1 MDVPAAAGGLAVAR
15 LGARAPMLN
24 VKHHMRTS
32 RSVTST
38 APMSPDSPLSIL
50 PDLWHP
56 PYELHRQ
63 RAARFALALPLR
75 GGESVLPLPACLLH
89 LPHAHPQ
96 PPPRLRRCALPSLS
110 KEQTVSLSVGC
121 SSSVPRRG
129 PPPSCWV
136 RSCAR
141 HSAVGG
147 PAAALRIAVAAARP
161 LSLCV
166 CLSCACVCRPEAS
179 SSSTVAVRGP

>member
-75 GGESVLPLPACLLH
+75 GGESVLPLPACLH
-89 LPHAHPQ
+89 LPAYYTCRTPI
-96 PPPRLRRCALPSLS
+96 
-110 KEQTVSLSVGC
+110 
-121 SSSVPRRG
+121 
-129 PPPSCWV
+129 
-136 RSCAR
+136 RSR
-141 HSAVGG
+141 HRAYG
-147 PAAALRIAVAAARP
+147 AALYRLSRRNRP
-161 LSLCV
+161 
-166 CLSCACVCRPEAS
+166 
-179 SSSTVAVRGP
+179 

>member
-75 GGESVLPLPACLLH
+75 GGSRASCLCLPAYTCL
-89 LPHAHPQ
+89 PTTPAARPSAAATA
-96 PPPRLRRCALPSLS
+96 PTALRS
-110 KEQTVSLSVGC
+110 TVSLEGTDRESECGLLLLRPSLWAAPKLLGALLRSSQCGWWPC
-121 SSSVPRRG
+121 SSAPHR
-129 PPPSCWV
+129 
-136 RSCAR
+136 
-141 HSAVGG
+141 
-147 PAAALRIAVAAARP
+147 
-161 LSLCV
+161 
-166 CLSCACVCRPEAS
+166 CRC
-179 SSSTVAVRGP
+179 R